1 MIHCVGTEDL
11 EPGGNF
17 AMGRKGQFLRGS
29 PVGLRVCQL
38 GSIHGPPCHQCEE
51 HLGGELVWFSRPAD
65 LGPQRW
71 VLCQDSWRFIL
82 REVVPFGRMKE
93 VPRQVVAHPL
103 GAGRLKWLKPG
114 PDIHQDTSTK
124 GAIRRTPCPRS
135 VGLTGKHPTQ
145 SPFFDLRWPFRSE
158 TIVPVTAPPWC
169 GNPTSQA
176 GLGQPATILGTT
188 GFTVSPGSMPGGP
201 EHRRSGSERTAA
213 CCPGGPTPWPSSG
226 S

>member
-1 MIHCVGTEDL
+1 MAVGCPQSVLMVQSSEAEALRWLPGRHAILLSTHPGGLYLSHRHRIHPEEDMIHCVGTEDL

-71 VLCQDSWRFIL
+71 VLRQDSWRFIL

-114 PDIHQDTSTK
+114 PDIHQDTSTMAT
-124 GAIRRTPCPRS
+124 GTIRWTPCPR
-135 VGLTGKHPTQ
+135 
-145 SPFFDLRWPFRSE
+145 
-158 TIVPVTAPPWC
+158 
-169 GNPTSQA
+169 
-176 GLGQPATILGTT
+176 
-188 GFTVSPGSMPGGP
+188 
-201 EHRRSGSERTAA
+201 
-213 CCPGGPTPWPSSG
+213 
-226 S
+226 